1 MLQFWLTRFIIR
13 QIGLNSKVIL
23 DEIIETKKRQSLKK
37 WAGKFVL
44 HKMKKFMLRTHK
56 DINER
61 IRQHIK
67 NNIKLSSGLHN
78 DIAVLITAKKKVV
91 DFIQVFLKRYEL
103 TQGIREF
110 IQKSKK
116 P

>member
-1 MLQFWLTRFIIR
+1 
-13 QIGLNSKVIL
+13 
-23 DEIIETKKRQSLKK
+23 
-37 WAGKFVL
+37 
-44 HKMKKFMLRTHK
+44 
-56 DINER
+56 
-61 IRQHIK
+61 
-67 NNIKLSSGLHN
+67 LSSGLHN

>member
-1 MLQFWLTRFIIR
+1 
-13 QIGLNSKVIL
+13 LNSKVIL

-61 IRQHIK
+61 IR
-67 NNIKLSSGLHN
+67 
-78 DIAVLITAKKKVV
+78 
-91 DFIQVFLKRYEL
+91 
-103 TQGIREF
+103 
-110 IQKSKK
+110 
-116 P
+116 